1 MEKCE
6 FTHDCE
12 ALAYTLNCIASS
24 LAVLKINL
32 FHLLIN
38 ARVCVWVCV

>member
-12 ALAYTLNCIASS
+12 ALAYTLNCVASP

-32 FHLLIN
+32 FNLETVN
-38 ARVCVWVCV
+38 